1 MKIWGRSK
9 TDPAMQD
16 ADSSANLEFN
26 AISAEADSTDSDRH
40 GKEKNQDNSKK
51 HSKDSKDSGHSTK
64 SWANPELAAKLR
76 EYGENYGLEEDPYLE
91 GLSDAIAEGKNL
103 AVWASNDVMTLM
115 PHPDVELVE
124 GPLYSAMVLIRNV
137 LVFVPVALTWLAVGK
152 ATTAFSIYTSRSAA
166 TSVVNF
172 LQFWQNGYG
181 LLSREWTLSRVAQF
195 DFYIIA
201 TVIFLTF
208 VTPFMNRSSIR
219 KVARF
224 EQDAMRERL
233 GLVIEVESFLFDKR
247 RITPETMDS
256 TLAQSF
262 ERVVEASRNLA
273 EASKSIESGLKN
285 LPTSQPMQVIPAA
298 ALTQLANAHNNAP
311 MPSSNGHGPT
321 TNLPSDE
328 EIAKEVRHLSI
339 AQMPDQIPISK
350 LPLTKKERSKLS
362 ARELEILQYKA
373 TMQQREEMS
382 NVLSLVENHSDR
394 IDSAAETLDTVT
406 KRVDGIV
413 QSLPRRAHA
422 RKALKQVES
431 ELHETLDQLVE
442 LQEKLGK
449 RHKKAMRRSEI
460 KHAKREEERRKALE
474 NTKNLSNPDL
484 SKVLA

>member
-1 MKIWGRSK
+1 
-9 TDPAMQD
+9 MQE
-16 ADSSANLEFN
+16 ANSSANLEFN
-26 AISAEADSTDSDRH
+26 AISADADSTDFDRH
-40 GKEKNQDNSKK
+40 GKEKNHENSKK
-51 HSKDSKDSGHSTK
+51 HSKDSNHAVK

-115 PHPDVELVE
+115 PHPDVEVVE

-201 TVIFLTF
+201 TVILLTF

-219 KVARF
+219 RVARF

-233 GLVIEVESFLFDKR
+233 TLVIEVESFLFDKR
-247 RITPETMDS
+247 RVTTESMDS
-256 TLAQSF
+256 TLVQSF

-285 LPTSQPMQVIPAA
+285 LPTSQPMQVIPAEVLA
-298 ALTQLANAHNNAP
+298 QLAKSHNNVA
-311 MPSSNGHGPT
+311 MPSTNGHGPN
-321 TNLPSDE
+321 TNLQKDDE
-328 EIAKEVRHLSI
+328 PAKESRHLSI
-339 AQMPDQIPISK
+339 AQMPDQVPISK

-394 IDSAAETLDTVT
+394 IESATETLDTVT

-431 ELHETLDQLVE
+431 ELHETLDQLVD

-460 KHAKREEERRKALE
+460 KHAKRDEERRKALE
-474 NTKNLSNPDL
+474 NTKNLSNPDIT
-484 SKVLA
+484 KVLA

>member
-1 MKIWGRSK
+1 
-9 TDPAMQD
+9 MQK

-26 AISAEADSTDSDRH
+26 AISADADSTDSDRH
-40 GKEKNQDNSKK
+40 GKEKNHENSKK
-51 HSKDSKDSGHSTK
+51 HSKDSNHTVK
-64 SWANPELAAKLR
+64 SWANPELAAMLR

-91 GLSDAIAEGKNL
+91 GLSNAIEEGKNL

-115 PHPDVELVE
+115 PHPDVEMVE

-172 LQFWQNGYG
+172 LQFWQSGYG
-181 LLSREWTLSRVAQF
+181 LLSKEWTLSRVAEF

-201 TVIFLTF
+201 SVIFLTF

-219 KVARF
+219 RVARF

-233 GLVIEVESFLFDKR
+233 TLVIEVESFLFDKR
-247 RITPETMDS
+247 RVTPESMDS

-262 ERVVEASRNLA
+262 ERVVEASRHLA

-285 LPTSQPMQVIPAA
+285 LPTSQPMQVISADVLA
-298 ALTQLANAHNNAP
+298 QLAKAHNNTP
-311 MPSSNGHGPT
+311 MPSTNGHGPSS
-321 TNLPSDE
+321 NLPKDDDL
-328 EIAKEVRHLSI
+328 AKEVRHLSI
-339 AQMPDQIPISK
+339 AHMPDQIPISK

-394 IDSAAETLDTVT
+394 IESAAETLDTVT

-460 KHAKREEERRKALE
+460 KNAKREEERRRALE
-474 NTKNLSNPDL
+474 NTKNLSNPDIT
-484 SKVLA
+484 KVLA